1 MNLHPVIS
9 PLSERFDG
17 VRRIAVLRG
26 GGLGD
31 LLFAQPALA
40 ALAGAYP
47 EAEITLLGSAVAGEL
62 FAPDAPRILGAPHR
76 VVRLPAIP
84 GVTAPPEAA
93 RSPETERFVG
103 ARRDEEYDLAVQLH
117 GGGRYSNPFLNAL
130 GARHTIGTRTG
141 DAEPLERSLDYVYY
155 QHEVLRALEV
165 VGLAGAAPVV
175 LEPRVEVER
184 AERDTN
190 VPLVALHSGATD
202 PRRRWPT
209 DRFAELAAGLVGDGA
224 RILLVGSAEDASLA
238 ARILARL
245 AEIAPAAGRRVDDA
259 TGRMSLRGL
268 AAALASADLVVAND
282 SGPRHLAQAVGTP
295 TASVYWSGNVVNAG
309 PLGRASHRVQWAWT
323 TRCPVCGRDCTQV
336 GWTAERCEHDVSF
349 VADVTTDAVLADAR
363 QLMATT
369 APARDR

>member
-1 MNLHPVIS
+1 
-9 PLSERFDG
+9 
-17 VRRIAVLRG
+17 
-26 GGLGD
+26 
-31 LLFAQPALA
+31 
-40 ALAGAYP
+40 
-47 EAEITLLGSAVAGEL
+47 
-62 FAPDAPRILGAPHR
+62 
-76 VVRLPAIP
+76 AIP

-93 RSPETERFVG
+93 RPPETERFVG

-190 VPLVALHSGATD
+190 VPLVALHPGATD

-295 TASVYWSGNVVNAG
+295 TASVYWFGNVVNAG
-309 PLGRASHRVQWAWT
+309 PLGRASHRVQLAWT